1 MLPTTWVD
9 DPITVIVP
17 SAVLLACVEPSVP
30 VALLAPWGF
39 EASWVVDGD
48 GGGADGSGAVCVF
61 CCDEGGA
68 AEDVA

>member
-17 SAVLLACVEPSVP
+17 SAVLLACGEPSVA
-30 VALLAPWGF
+30 VALLATCVF
-39 EASWVVDGD
+39 ETSWVVDG
-48 GGGADGSGAVCVF
+48 GVADGSGAVCVS
-61 CCDEGGA
+61 CCDGGGA

>member
-17 SAVLLACVEPSVP
+17 SAVLLACVEPSVA

-39 EASWVVDGD
+39 EASWVVDG
-48 GGGADGSGAVCVF
+48 GGTDDSGGVCVS
-61 CCDEGGA
+61 CCDGGGA